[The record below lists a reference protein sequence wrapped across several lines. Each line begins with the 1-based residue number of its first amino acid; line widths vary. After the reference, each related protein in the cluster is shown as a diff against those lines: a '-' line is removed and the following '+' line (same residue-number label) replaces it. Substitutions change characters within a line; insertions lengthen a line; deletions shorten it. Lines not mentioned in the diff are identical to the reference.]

1 MALSVDA
8 TFKDGEDNDFCIIQ
22 VWQKIN
28 ETYYLLDQIRKRM
41 GFVDTI
47 EAIRHTLHKYPET
60 SYTYIEDK
68 ANGSAII
75 DALSREFRNVIPVA
89 PEGGKMSR
97 ASAVSHLIETGKVHL
112 PQYAAW
118 LDEFLKETAAF
129 PAGKHDDQVDAASQ
143 ALNRLADVDAQHVN
157 PTHRRYVPYT
167 KDMWE
172 DLNNATPEIELYLL
186 RT

>member
-1 MALSVDA
+1 
-8 TFKDGEDNDFCIIQ
+8 
-22 VWQKIN
+22 
-28 ETYYLLDQIRKRM
+28 M
-41 GFVDTI
+41 GFVDTL
-47 EAIRHTLHKYPET
+47 EAIKHTLHKYPET

-75 DALSREFRNVIPVA
+75 DALSREFSGIIPVA

-97 ASAVSHLIETGKVHL
+97 ASAVSHLIETGRVYL

-118 LDEFLKETAAF
+118 LEDFIKESSAF

-143 ALNRLADVDAQHVN
+143 ALNRLADVEATHILKQH
-157 PTHRRYVPYT
+157 RKYVHYT
-167 KDMWE
+167 DDMWE